1 MTENIRKP
9 EELRKDELTEE
20 QAEMVAGG
28 YFVTATFTCPK
39 CGKQGTMNEI
49 ARHSKIC
56 NG

>member
-9 EELRKDELTEE
+9 EEINEAELTEE

-28 YFVTATFTCPK
+28 YFVSEVFTCPK

-49 ARHSKIC
+49 ARHSKTC
-56 NG
+56 NA

>member
-9 EELRKDELTEE
+9 EEINEAELTEE

-28 YFVTATFTCPK
+28 YFVSGVFTCPK

-49 ARHSKIC
+49 ARHSKTC
-56 NG
+56 NA